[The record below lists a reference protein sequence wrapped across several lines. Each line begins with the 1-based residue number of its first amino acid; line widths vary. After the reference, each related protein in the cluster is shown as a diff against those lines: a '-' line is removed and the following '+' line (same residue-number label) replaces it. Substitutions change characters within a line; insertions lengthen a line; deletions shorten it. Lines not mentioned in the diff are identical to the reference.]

1 MFEARQRRSSNRAQ
15 RPPSALPQDDSMLTH
30 TLLGVAAFVSG
41 IMNAVAGGG
50 AFTTFPALLF
60 AGVPAVYANPT
71 RTVALFPGQATSA
84 WAYRSDIFTVTQV
97 NVTALIEISL
107 VSGVLGA
114 LLLLYTSNAVFIRLV
129 PWLLQVR
136 LAAMPTIFAEA
147 GAC

>member
-1 MFEARQRRSSNRAQ
+1 MPFKHMHDLSDEVLCERWLENPYDQLFCGEEFFCHK
-15 RPPSALPQDDSMLTH
+15 LP
-30 TLLGVAAFVSG
+30 
-41 IMNAVAGGG
+41 
-50 AFTTFPALLF
+50 
-60 AGVPAVYANPT
+60 
-71 RTVALFPGQATSA
+71 
-84 WAYRSDIFTVTQV
+84 YRSDIFTVTQV
-97 NVTALIEISL
+97 NVTALIQISL